1 MSDFTSSLGLDR
13 EEREGREMKRSKE
26 ISCVMNSLKEAG
38 LIPDNREKEFYT
50 AIKNGLKAIRSEK
63 YSEKTKSQSRRI
75 HD

>member
-1 MSDFTSSLGLDR
+1 
-13 EEREGREMKRSKE
+13 MKRSKE

-50 AIKNGLKAIRSEK
+50 AIKNGLKAIRFEK